1 MKARNCNNSMAKC
14 NHPHW
19 SGQKHPLLLQCI
31 LCDWCIEIVK
41 WGFNFLRKEE
51 EIVKWQD
58 EEDSD
63 RTTGSMRKTSY
74 NEESLAQQR
83 GFGAMKRKRCYYFE
97 TSSSHSSSE

>member
-1 MKARNCNNSMAKC
+1 MQARNCNNSIAKC

-19 SGQKHPLLLQCI
+19 PGQKHPLLLQCI

-41 WGFNFLRKEE
+41 WGCSFLRHEG

-58 EEDSD
+58 EDSG
-63 RTTGSMRKTSY
+63 RITGSMRKTSY
-74 NEESLAQQR
+74 NEESLVQQR
-83 GFGAMKRKRCYYFE
+83 GLGAMKRKRCYYFE